1 MKGDDGVI
9 NKGDHLDEDCGRVEL
24 LNNCL
29 NCFLLQLMFAIC
41 QVVTNLLKERMQM
54 VASDECNYI

>member
-29 NCFLLQLMFAIC
+29 NCFLLQLMFAIG
-41 QVVTNLLKERMQM
+41 QIVTDLSKERMQM